1 MKKINP
7 FRPGA
12 PIVPG
17 MFVGRINEIERIE
30 NSLFQTKADRSS
42 HFMITG
48 ERGIGKTSLLMYLNY
63 VASKK
68 INVEGSWLNFLVVN
82 LDISANTTPLVLMER
97 IKLALDKE
105 LAKEEKVRASLKAA
119 WQVFKRIEI
128 ADSRIRDE
136 SSGTD
141 HEVLLDRF
149 AYALADVAKRTCGKH
164 NSNSILD
171 ATYDGILILLDEA
184 DNSPKELQLGSFLK
198 LLLERIQRQGC
209 NRIMVGLAGLPEL
222 RDVLRKS
229 HESSLRLFDD
239 ITIGRLNEDEVLQ
252 VIQRCLEEAEEV
264 NGYETTMED
273 EAKNLLFT
281 LSEGYPHFIQQF
293 GYSAFDYDKDRN
305 IDVNDVEKGAFFSG
319 GALEQIGNHYYRSDF
334 YNKIQKDSYRQVLR
348 IMADKL
354 DGWVTLSEIKKRF
367 NGGATTLTN
376 AIRALRER
384 HIIIS
389 KEGVRG
395 VYRLQHKGFAV
406 WIKQYTADVDP
417 MSDIPLY

>member
-7 FRPGA
+7 FRPGS

-17 MFVGRINEIERIE
+17 MFVGRLNEIERIE

-48 ERGIGKTSLLMYLNY
+48 ERGIGKTSLLLYLNY
-63 VASKK
+63 IASKK
-68 INVEGSWLNFLVVN
+68 IDVEGNWLNFLVVN
-82 LDISANTTPLVLMER
+82 LDISVNTTQLVLMER

-105 LAKEEKVRASLKAA
+105 LAKEEKVRASLKTL

-136 SSGTD
+136 SSGTE

-149 AYALADVAKRTCGKH
+149 AYALAEVAKRTCGKYD
-164 NSNSILD
+164 SASILD

-209 NRIMVGLAGLPEL
+209 NRVMVGLAGLPEL

-239 ITIGRLNEDEVLQ
+239 ITIGRLNKDEVSM
-252 VIQRCLEEAEEV
+252 VIQRCLEEAKEV
-264 NGYETTMED
+264 NGYETTIED
-273 EAKNLLFT
+273 GAKNVLFA
-281 LSEGYPHFIQQF
+281 LSEGYPHFIQQY
-293 GYSAFDYDKDRN
+293 GYSAFNYDNDNN
-305 IDVNDVEKGAFFSG
+305 IDVEDVKKGAFSPG
-319 GALEQIGNHYYRSDF
+319 GALEQIGNHYYRSNF

-348 IMADKL
+348 IMADEL
-354 DGWVTLSEIKKRF
+354 DGWVTLGEIKKRF
-367 NGGATTLTN
+367 KGGSTTLTN
-376 AIRALRER
+376 AIKALRDR

-406 WIKQYTADVDP
+406 WIKQYTEKR
-417 MSDIPLY
+417 

>member
-1 MKKINP
+1 MRKINP
-7 FRPGA
+7 FRPGS
-12 PIVPG
+12 PVVPG

-30 NSLFQTKADRSS
+30 DSLFQTKADRSS

-48 ERGIGKTSLLMYLNY
+48 ERGIGKTSLLLYLNY
-63 VASKK
+63 IASKE
-68 INVEGSWLNFLVVN
+68 IAVEGNWLNFLVVN
-82 LDISANTTPLVLMER
+82 LDISTNTTQLVLMER
-97 IKLALDKE
+97 IKLALDKK
-105 LAKEEKVRASLKAA
+105 LAKEERVRASLKTL

-164 NSNSILD
+164 DSASILD
-171 ATYDGILILLDEA
+171 ATYDGILILLDE

-209 NRIMVGLAGLPEL
+209 NRVMVGLAGLPEL

-239 ITIGRLNEDEVLQ
+239 ITVGRLNENEVLE
-252 VIQRCLEEAEEV
+252 VIQRCLEKAKEV

-273 EAKNLLFT
+273 GAKNILFA

-293 GYSAFDYDKDRN
+293 GYSAFDYDEDGN
-305 IDVNDVEKGAFFSG
+305 IDVNDVRKGAFSPG
-319 GALEQIGNHYYRSDF
+319 GALEQIGNHYYRSNF

-354 DGWVTLSEIKKRF
+354 DGWVTLAEIKKRF
-367 NGGATTLTN
+367 KGGSTTLTN

-406 WIKQYTADVDP
+406 WIKQYTEKP
-417 MSDIPLY
+417 